1 MVGSMTYIGIIL
13 ALWLVFVVT
22 WAIAAI
28 GVKRDIRQRTWWR
41 RAFAWRIGL
50 LVIVLLLGRSSSLDR
65 LSRYRR
71 SFRIVPSTPII
82 ALIGVIL
89 CATGIAF
96 AIWARWHLG
105 RNWSAIPSLKE
116 GHELVTSGPYAYVRH
131 PIYTGILT
139 ALLGSALTLGGAAL
153 IAFVACCG
161 VFIWRVKVEE
171 QLMLHQFPNDYPAYR
186 ARTKALIPFVF

>member
-1 MVGSMTYIGIIL
+1 
-13 ALWLVFVVT
+13 
-22 WAIAAI
+22 
-28 GVKRDIRQRTWWR
+28 
-41 RAFAWRIGL
+41 
-50 LVIVLLLGRSSSLDR
+50 
-65 LSRYRR
+65 
-71 SFRIVPSTPII
+71 
-82 ALIGVIL
+82 
-89 CATGIAF
+89 
-96 AIWARWHLG
+96 
-105 RNWSAIPSLKE
+105 
-116 GHELVTSGPYAYVRH
+116 VRH